1 MRFFDYEHEQEHE
14 HDFPNPYSLCEL
26 CALARNRAR
35 AGDGAC
41 AQSPANVGI
50 PFGIQSRSLVV
61 YGMGVVIALKS
72 GVARVAPSPPG
83 PLLPLAGEG
92 EKDSMYELASVGLRT
107 TADPIS
113 PSGLRSVLRA
123 QRSGARDRNR
133 NRCSFFRLRARA
145 GARVQISE
153 PLLPLRA
160 LRLGE
165 KPRACRR
172 WSLRS
177 ITG

>member
-1 MRFFDYEHEQEHE
+1 MRLLGRYYQLVRSEAVLVIVIVIDAVFFDYEHEQEHE
-14 HDFPNPYSLCEL
+14 HEFPNPYSLCEL

-41 AQSPANVGI
+41 AQSPANVGN

-83 PLLPLAGEG
+83 PLLPPAGEG

-113 PSGLRSVLRA
+113 PSGLRTVLRA
-123 QRSGARDRNR
+123 RFLVCCDR
-133 NRCSFFRLRARA
+133 CLH
-145 GARVQISE
+145 
-153 PLLPLRA
+153 P
-160 LRLGE
+160 
-165 KPRACRR
+165 
-172 WSLRS
+172 
-177 ITG
+177 